1 LVQRRHAVSGPRRQ
15 LADDFG
21 THLEDMK
28 MRTNLPVT
36 NVEFQLDNDAMI
48 VSKTDPKGKLA
59 YFNKQFVD
67 ASGFSEAELMG
78 QPHNIVRHPDMPP
91 EAFDDL
97 WTTIKAG
104 MPWAGAVKNRRKNG
118 DFYWVR
124 ASATP
129 IWENGQIAGYMSIR
143 TKLPAAQRAEAEH
156 VYGLIRARK
165 AQQYTVTAGHI
176 RRRSLADSMLRRF
189 KMTIGRK
196 IYGLIGLSFI
206 GVIGIALLDSREL
219 ASSLVQQKQIEL
231 RHMTELAVGVVK
243 EEYATVQ
250 SGGVAVADAQ
260 KRALARVAAMRYGND
275 DYFWVND
282 MQPRMVM
289 HPIKTEMNG
298 KDISAFK
305 DPNGKAL
312 FSDMVDVV
320 QKDGSGFVPYEW
332 PKPGFD
338 KPQPKL
344 SYVTGFAPW
353 GWVIGTGVYID
364 DLSAQ
369 SWASIRRALMTA
381 GLVLLLTLAVSIIVA
396 RRITGP
402 LRQMTTTMNALARG
416 TLDAEVPGLDR
427 RDEVGEMAKAV
438 EVFKSNA
445 VARQALEAEGRE
457 AEARAITRR
466 KADMHK
472 IADDFEG
479 AVGEIVRT
487 VSSASTELE
496 ASAGTLTT
504 TADHAQ
510 ELSTMVAAAS
520 EEASTNVQ
528 SVASATEEMASSINE
543 ISRQVQAS
551 ARMANEAVDQ
561 ARRTND
567 RVGELSK
574 AAARIGDV
582 VELINTIAGQTNLLA
597 LNATIEAARAGEAGR
612 GFAVVASEV
621 KALAEQ
627 TAKAT
632 GEIGQQVSGIQAATQ
647 ESVGAI
653 KEISGTI
660 EKLSEISSAIAAAV
674 EEQGAATQEISRNVQ
689 QAALGTQQVSSHIA
703 DVQRGASETGSASS
717 QILSSAQSLSSDSN
731 RLRLEVGKFLDTV
744 RAA

>member
-1 LVQRRHAVSGPRRQ
+1 
-15 LADDFG
+15 
-21 THLEDMK
+21 

-36 NVEFQLDNDAMI
+36 NIELPLNDDALI
-48 VSKTDPKGKLA
+48 VSKTDPKGKLV

-67 ASGFSEAELMG
+67 ASGFTEAELMG

-124 ASATP
+124 AAATP

-143 TKLPAAQRAEAEH
+143 TKLPAEQRTEAEH
-156 VYGLIRARK
+156 VYGLIRAKK
-165 AQQYTVTAGHI
+165 AQNYTVNAGLI
-176 RRRSLADSMLRRF
+176 RRRSLADSIARRL
-189 KMTIGRK
+189 KMTVGRK
-196 IYGLIGLSFI
+196 IYALIGLSFI
-206 GVIGIALLDSREL
+206 GVVGIALLNSREL
-219 ASSLVQQKQIEL
+219 ASGLDQQKQIEL
-231 RHMTELAVGVVK
+231 RHLTELALGIVK
-243 EEYATVQ
+243 EEEATVQ
-250 SGGVAVADAQ
+250 TSGIAVADAQ
-260 KRALARVAAMRYGND
+260 KRALARVAALRYGNN

-289 HPIKTEMNG
+289 HPMKPEMNG
-298 KDISAFK
+298 TDISTFK

-312 FSDMVDVV
+312 FVDMVNVV
-320 QKDGSGFVPYEW
+320 KKDGAGFVPYEW

-364 DLSAQ
+364 DLKAQ
-369 SWASIRRALMTA
+369 SWASTERALIEA

-416 TLDAEVPGLDR
+416 RLDVRVAGLDR
-427 RDEVGEMAKAV
+427 HDEVGEMAKAV

-457 AEARAITRR
+457 AEARAVALR

-472 IADDFEG
+472 MADDFQG
-479 AVGEIVRT
+479 AVGAIIET
-487 VSSASTELE
+487 VSVASSQLE
-496 ASAGTLTT
+496 VSAGALSSTAEHAEELATT
-504 TADHAQ
+504 
-510 ELSTMVAAAS
+510 VAAAS

-528 SVASATEEMASSINE
+528 SVASATEEMASSVNE
-543 ISRQVQAS
+543 ISRQVQES
-551 ARMANEAVDQ
+551 ARMAGDAVDQ

-567 RVGELSK
+567 RVGDLSK

-632 GEIGQQVSGIQAATQ
+632 GEIGQQVAGIQAATK

-689 QAALGTQQVSSHIA
+689 QAAHGTQQVSSNVT
-703 DVQRGASETGSASS
+703 DVQRGAAETELASS
-717 QILSSAQSLSSDSN
+717 QVLSAAQSLSSDSS
-731 RLRLEVGKFLDTV
+731 RLKVEVDKFLATV